1 MMQSIPQVSSEDTFR
16 FVIYNVGTI
25 GRSKRD
31 GRKPSVLLWAARHNL
46 RQIDAELGP
55 GSSIDSYR
63 TQLNQI
69 LRGPAQAED
78 VVNLSK
84 SLITEAGAD
93 IQKLRYDYVQAVE
106 ILISLKCDLAHET
119 EPFFQASMEWVEAW
133 FGKEKVLS
141 AVLHLDEPRPHLHV
155 LISPLADGKVNGSK
169 LINRQSLVKQKTAFQ
184 SEVATKFGLRLPQS
198 KLSKVGQRQAAIQVL
213 AHLDTTQSQLL
224 QDPAW
229 PSIKTAI
236 YKDPI
241 AFLTDY
247 GIHAEVEES
256 PQAMRTSTAIF
267 TSKGKGFEPNPPQ

>member
-31 GRKPSVLLWAARHNL
+31 GRKPSVLLGAARHNL

-119 EPFFQASMEWVEAW
+119 EPFFQASIAWVEAW
-133 FGKEKVLS
+133 FGKDKVLS
-141 AVLHLDEPRPHLHV
+141 AVLHLDEP
-155 LISPLADGKVNGSK
+155 S
-169 LINRQSLVKQKTAFQ
+169 
-184 SEVATKFGLRLPQS
+184 GLLP
-198 KLSKVGQRQAAIQVL
+198 VPW
-213 AHLDTTQSQLL
+213 TPT
-224 QDPAW
+224 
-229 PSIKTAI
+229 
-236 YKDPI
+236 
-241 AFLTDY
+241 
-247 GIHAEVEES
+247 
-256 PQAMRTSTAIF
+256 
-267 TSKGKGFEPNPPQ
+267 